1 MTSPSVF
8 ARLSAAFGFE
18 QSEVLPKILARLM
31 SEAEA
36 ETMLRLPGTP
46 PSLAGKM
53 SRPLDEVAAELHDL
67 FLRGLVF
74 IGKSTSDGPHYQLT
88 DAGRFMDSV
97 LFDPRSERFGQP
109 YLELWKQFAH
119 EELWPATGNVP
130 WNFRVL
136 PVGEAVPS
144 GSRVMPH
151 EEAAQIIS
159 RARRIAV
166 QQCPCRKRER
176 NCDNPLE
183 TCLSLDEL
191 ADYVLYRQAGRE
203 IGVDEA
209 LAILGR
215 CAELGL
221 VHQTVNTDRIDVI
234 CNCCG
239 CCCGIL
245 TPLLT
250 YGMHEV
256 TAKSRFRATVD
267 LELCIDCL
275 ECVERCLFG
284 ALQEADGRLKT
295 LPGSCFGCGQCVT
308 RCPAGAITLA
318 EVREPDHIPAGTPG
332 FDLSRVPAES

>member
-1 MTSPSVF
+1 MTSTHVF
-8 ARLSAAFGFE
+8 AGLSAAFGFE
-18 QSEVLPKILARLM
+18 ESTVLPRILAYLM

-36 ETMLRLPGTP
+36 ETMLELPGTP
-46 PSLAGKM
+46 PLLAGKM
-53 SRPLDEVAAELHDL
+53 SRPVGDVAAELHHL

-74 IGKSTSDGPHYQLT
+74 IGELTSDGPHYQLT

-97 LFDPRSERFGQP
+97 LFDPRAERFGQL
-109 YLELWKQFAH
+109 YFQLWKQFAH
-119 EELWPATGNVP
+119 EELWPSTGNVP

-136 PVGEAVPS
+136 PLGEAVPS
-144 GSRVMPH
+144 GSRIMPH
-151 EEAAQIIS
+151 EEAAQIVS

-183 TCLSLDEL
+183 TCLSLNEL

-203 IGVDEA
+203 IDVDEA
-209 LAILGR
+209 LAILRR
-215 CAELGL
+215 CTELGL
-221 VHQTVNTDRIDVI
+221 IHQTVNTDQVDVI

-250 YGMHEV
+250 YEMHEV

-284 ALQEADGRLKT
+284 ALQEADGRLN
-295 LPGSCFGCGQCVT
+295 PQPDRCFGCGMCVS
-308 RCPAGAITLA
+308 RCPTGAITLV
-318 EVREPDHIPAGTPG
+318 EVREPDHIPVGTPG
-332 FDLSRVPAES
+332 FDLSRVPAKS